1 MKDILVDLGFG
12 ESLAGFLGTYLG
24 AAILVTTFLLIPV
37 FTIWIER
44 KVAARFQIRLG
55 PNRVGPWGIL
65 QSIPDII
72 KLLGKEIILPKNVDL
87 IPYALAPILM
97 VISVAGIVVVL
108 PLAPTLIG
116 SDLSIGALY
125 FIAVSSLATI
135 AVLMAGWGSN
145 NKYAL
150 LGALRT
156 VAQLVSYE
164 IPLVFSLMVP
174 VLLVGSMS
182 MMGIVEA
189 QGTYYLILYAP
200 TAAVIFL
207 ISSVAEVG
215 RAPFDLIEAESELV
229 AGYMVEYSGM
239 AFAMFYLAEFLHAFL
254 IAVLFAIL
262 FLGGWQGP
270 FAESVPVLGIV
281 WLSIKTGI
289 AYFFTL
295 WLRLTLPRFRID
307 HLMAYNWK
315 FLVPLSIAQLMLAGF
330 VWNVMPDP
338 AATGNI
344 FERWVDEF
352 PRLVVSGGSSLLLG
366 FIALALLRNYA
377 ARERERISSL
387 ALTTTTKTYALA
399 KTEQTTAQ
407 TDVIVVTGGD

>member
-1 MKDILVDLGFG
+1 MKDILIDLGFG
-12 ESLAGFLGTYLG
+12 ESLAGVLGNYIG
-24 AAILVTTFLLIPV
+24 AALLVTTFLLIPI
-37 FTIWIER
+37 FTIWVER

-65 QSIPDII
+65 QSFPDIL

-87 IPYALAPILM
+87 FPYMLAPVIM
-97 VISVAGIVVVL
+97 VISIASIVVVL

-125 FIAVSSLATI
+125 FISVSSLATI
-135 AVLMAGWGSN
+135 AVLMAGWSSN

-156 VAQLVSYE
+156 VAQLISYE

-189 QGTYYLILYAP
+189 QSTYYFIIYAP
-200 TAAVIFL
+200 TAAAIFL
-207 ISSVAEVG
+207 ISSIAEVG

-254 IAVLFAIL
+254 IGVLFAVL

-270 FAESVPVLGIV
+270 FVQDVPVLGIFY
-281 WLSIKTGI
+281 LSIKAGA

-295 WLRLTLPRFRID
+295 WVRLTLPRFRID
-307 HLMAYNWK
+307 HMMAYNWK
-315 FLVPLSIAQLMLAGF
+315 FLVPLSLAQLLLAGF
-330 VWNVMPDP
+330 VWNIMPAPDL
-338 AATGNI
+338 TGNI
-344 FERWVDEF
+344 FERWVNEF
-352 PRLVVSGGSSLLLG
+352 PRLAVSGGSSLLLG
-366 FIALALLRNYA
+366 FVALALLRDYA

-387 ALTTTTKTYALA
+387 ALTTTTKTYPLA
-399 KTEQTTAQ
+399 KTDRTTAQ